1 METLNYQM
9 DGESVQALRSI
20 IGLEC
25 KVMMSSEG
33 SGFESNTVTSLSPLF
48 FQIPAGFIELS
59 NDWYTSPQGHDFHL
73 PIARFIHELNPKDV
87 KAGQLEGVKLFEAS
101 KAIEFIEVFSL
112 RSRKAVKENF
122 TDKVFVPS
130 SEVVI
135 YDFGFNIVFVDG
147 DCISI
152 KTEDDSILGAW
163 LISDEPIEPYHVE
176 DIYEETLE
184 ARIRI
189 TS

>member
-1 METLNYQM
+1 MFNILFCNSFFKFGAQF
-9 DGESVQALRSI
+9 
-20 IGLEC
+20 
-25 KVMMSSEG
+25 SSR
-33 SGFESNTVTSLSPLF
+33 LCL
-48 FQIPAGFIELS
+48 
-59 NDWYTSPQGHDFHL
+59 
-73 PIARFIHELNPKDV
+73 
-87 KAGQLEGVKLFEAS
+87 
-101 KAIEFIEVFSL
+101 
-112 RSRKAVKENF
+112 KAVKENF
-122 TDKVFVPS
+122 TDKVFAPS

>member
-9 DGESVQALRSI
+9 DGESIQALRSI
-20 IGLEC
+20 IGLKC
-25 KVMMSSEG
+25 KVMASSEG
-33 SGFESNTVTSLSPLF
+33 TSFESNTVTSLYSLF
-48 FQIPAGFIELS
+48 FQIPTGFIELS

-87 KAGQLEGVKLFEAS
+87 KAGQLEEVKLFEES
-101 KAIEFIEVFSL
+101 KAIEFIEVVRL

-122 TDKVFVPS
+122 KVFIPS

-135 YDFGFNIVFVDG
+135 YDFGFNIVLVDG
-147 DCISI
+147 NCISI
-152 KTEDDSILGAW
+152 KTEDDLIIGEW
-163 LISDEPIEPYHVE
+163 LISNEPIEPYHVE

-184 ARIRI
+184 TRIRI
-189 TS
+189 TR